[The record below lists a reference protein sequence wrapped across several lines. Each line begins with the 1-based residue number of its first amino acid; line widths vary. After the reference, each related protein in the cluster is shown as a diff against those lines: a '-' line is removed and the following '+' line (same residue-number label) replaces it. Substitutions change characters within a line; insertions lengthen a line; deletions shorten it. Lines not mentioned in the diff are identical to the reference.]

1 MQEQTVRPLRVAAYI
16 RVSTEMGSQED
27 SFEYQKRY
35 FTHLLSTRPDWVFG
49 GIYSDYGKS
58 ATSVQKRPGFRR
70 ILRHCAEGKIDRIV
84 CKSISR
90 FARNTGDFLMALRML
105 REHHVT
111 IQFEK
116 ENLDTAQPS
125 NEFVLTTLGAMAQ
138 EESRSIS
145 ENIRWGFQKRY
156 PHGEARNIPI
166 YGYRY
171 EEDTRTDIAGIRP
184 LRILEEEA
192 VQVRRIFWM
201 AAEGMS
207 FAQIARQLNQESI
220 PAPNPSWT
228 QRSRRIREGRA
239 PRFGEGRDDIEI
251 GWTAASIGRLLRL
264 ERYTGDI
271 LLQKTYK
278 KDYLQQKICRN
289 QGEMPQYLVR
299 DHHPAIIS
307 RELFYQVQYMHPLG
321 KREDAGSGNTRRR
334 YPYSGRIVCTHC
346 GRFYHTRNRNSRP
359 IWYCPVSALGN
370 GRSLCHSH
378 WIYEEELTK
387 ALDRAARRHFQNPE
401 IAAAVLQ
408 EMLRQ
413 DLPEDET
420 IYALRKRAAAW
431 WEREE
436 NGDMWHSLVT
446 EYAQAY
452 IRFLELT
459 PQGSGQVTWLDG
471 SRTSLEWEARR

>member
-1 MQEQTVRPLRVAAYI
+1 
-16 RVSTEMGSQED
+16 
-27 SFEYQKRY
+27 
-35 FTHLLSTRPDWVFG
+35 
-49 GIYSDYGKS
+49 
-58 ATSVQKRPGFRR
+58 
-70 ILRHCAEGKIDRIV
+70 
-84 CKSISR
+84 
-90 FARNTGDFLMALRML
+90 
-105 REHHVT
+105 
-111 IQFEK
+111 
-116 ENLDTAQPS
+116 
-125 NEFVLTTLGAMAQ
+125 
-138 EESRSIS
+138 
-145 ENIRWGFQKRY
+145 
-156 PHGEARNIPI
+156 
-166 YGYRY
+166 
-171 EEDTRTDIAGIRP
+171 
-184 LRILEEEA
+184 
-192 VQVRRIFWM
+192 
-201 AAEGMS
+201 
-207 FAQIARQLNQESI
+207 
-220 PAPNPSWT
+220 
-228 QRSRRIREGRA
+228 
-239 PRFGEGRDDIEI
+239 
-251 GWTAASIGRLLRL
+251 
-264 ERYTGDI
+264 
-271 LLQKTYK
+271 
-278 KDYLQQKICRN
+278 
-289 QGEMPQYLVR
+289 MPQYLVR

-436 NGDMWHSLVT
+436 HGDMWHSLVT